1 MATSSTFNWIYLG
14 TSATFIDPTE
24 GNTNSENAALL
35 NGSVWGTSA
44 DPLYNHISQATFVN
58 VGGSGTALDTNN
70 TTANDQIVTDIGT
83 GTMTIVHDA
92 SVVYNATVTYADGTT
107 QNVTA
112 VVVQDTSGR
121 LFLAPELGTGADTTA
136 YEAKPILSLT
146 LNTVSVGSGDTSIT
160 RQVTGW
166 DNGIVDGTSGA
177 DSIGAAYT
185 EPASNVNG
193 TDRVDNGDGTS
204 SSATGWNDD
213 SIRAGAGNDTVQAGA
228 GNDTVDGGA
237 DNDNIDGGAGND
249 SLMGGAGLD
258 TLAGGDGNDT
268 LVGGDGNDSFDGGLG
283 NDTIYGGGGDDQ
295 GTGGDGNDLITETA
309 PGAEAAG
316 TLTNG
321 TFASGLTG
329 WTVNNLTGGAAPA
342 VFANDAVRFNNSD
355 EATFGDNIQ
364 QTIAT
369 TVGSNYALNL
379 TAFENDAGVGNHT
392 VRVDV
397 IDANGYVI
405 ATVTQVINNNTSSN
419 ITLNYTAT
427 TGTTTIRITNPT
439 STATVTTD
447 LIVDNV
453 TNTLVP
459 ATTGGNDNYQ
469 GGAGN
474 DTILSG
480 VGNDTVDGG
489 TDADSIDGGDG
500 NDSLLGGTG
509 VFADT
514 ILGGLGDDTAW
525 GGDGD
530 DQIFGGDGNDSLS
543 GEIGNDSIDGGIGF
557 DFLSGA
563 DGDDTLLGGA
573 DNDTL
578 RGGIG
583 NDSLSGGDGNDDIDG
598 GSGADSID
606 GGLGDDTIL
615 AGSGNDT
622 IAGGDGADSITASVG
637 DDQVTGGIGNDT
649 IFGGDGNDTLDGG
662 AGADILTGGL
672 GSDRFVGL
680 GVGDVVDGSE
690 DTPSAETDVLDLAA
704 SGWTWA
710 TTEIIYS
717 GGNNEAGTVE
727 FYSSG
732 GALLG
737 TMSFSNIEQIIPCFT
752 PGTLLDTLCGPVPVE
767 EIAVGDMV
775 LTRDSGYRPVRWV
788 GRRDLSLAD
797 LIARPDFRP
806 VQIARGALG
815 ADCPDRDMLVSP
827 QHRMLLTGAGAELLV
842 GEAEVLVAALH
853 LDGRAG
859 VTRVLPRE
867 GVSYVHVMFDEH
879 EIIRADG
886 AWSESFQPGKAS
898 LEGLGDDQ
906 RAEILA
912 LFPELATPADSTDTY
927 PAARLSLRAHEARA
941 LLSA

>member
-24 GNTNSENAALL
+24 GNTTSENAALL

-92 SVVYNATVTYADGTT
+92 SAVYNATVTYADGTT
-107 QNVTA
+107 QTVTA

-146 LNTVSVGSGDTSIT
+146 LNSVSVGSGDTSIT

-342 VFANDAVRFNNSD
+342 VFANDAVRFNNSN
-355 EATFGDNIQ
+355 EATYGDNIQ

-392 VRVDV
+392 IRVDV
-397 IDANGYVI
+397 LDANGYVI

-447 LIVDNV
+447 LQVDNV

-489 TDADSIDGGDG
+489 QDADSIDGGDG
-500 NDSLLGGTG
+500 NDSLVGGTG
-509 VFADT
+509 VSTLAGATANDT
-514 ILGGLGDDTAW
+514 IFGGAGNDTLG
-525 GGDGD
+525 
-530 DQIFGGDGNDSLS
+530 GGDGNDSL
-543 GEIGNDSIDGGIGF
+543 DGGQ
-557 DFLSGA
+557 D
-563 DGDDTLLGGA
+563 A
-573 DNDTL
+573 DNID
-578 RGGIG
+578 
-583 NDSLSGGDGNDDIDG
+583 GGDGNDTLYG
-598 GSGADSID
+598 GTGVSTLAGATANDTLS
-606 GGLGDDTIL
+606 GGLG
-615 AGSGNDT
+615 NDSLF
-622 IAGGDGADSITASVG
+622 GGDGN
-637 DDQVTGGIGNDT
+637 DQLS
-649 IFGGDGNDTLDGG
+649 GGDGNDTLDGG
-662 AGADILTGGL
+662 SGADILTGGL

-752 PGTLLDTLCGPVPVE
+752 PGTLVDTLCGPVRVE

-867 GVSYVHVMFDEH
+867 GVSYVHVMFDDH

-898 LEGLGDDQ
+898 LDGLGDEQ

-912 LFPELATPADSTDTY
+912 LFPDLAAPGDSVDTY